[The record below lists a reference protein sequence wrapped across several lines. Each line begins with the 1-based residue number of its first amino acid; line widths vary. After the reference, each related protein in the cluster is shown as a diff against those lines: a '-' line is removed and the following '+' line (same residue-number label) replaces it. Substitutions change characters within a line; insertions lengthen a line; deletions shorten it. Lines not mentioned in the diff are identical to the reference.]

1 MAKMKR
7 LLEKICDRNVELDEI
22 LEIAETKRPDFY
34 ALVCETPSMRTVKSL
49 LRGITDDESMIELVS
64 GYLSFIK
71 KS

>member
-7 LLEKICDRNVELDEI
+7 LMERICEHDVELDEI
-22 LEIAETKRPDFY
+22 LELAETKRPDFY
-34 ALVCETPSMRTVKSL
+34 AMVCETPSIRTVRSL
-49 LRGITDDESMIELVS
+49 LRGITDDKTMIELVS

>member
-22 LEIAETKRPDFY
+22 LEIAETKRPEFY
-34 ALVCETPSMRTVKSL
+34 AMVRETPSMITVKNL
-49 LRGITDDESMIELVS
+49 LRGITDDLSIIQLVS
-64 GYLSFIK
+64 GYLNFIK